1 MSNKIISFIV
11 GKDYHNEK
19 LDNIISNNDISIN
32 EDIINYGI
40 FVYEL
45 LENKQI
51 NDSHIQEIKDN
62 LSKEYKSNIDIIQG
76 ENIILKNECKKFQE
90 QINDFKQKI
99 ELISNEKNTEITSF
113 IEKGK
118 QLMKDEYQLILNM
131 QIEINKKLELDLQE
145 SRLQMQESRSQ
156 MQESNAKIQEL
167 TNQLI
172 LTSQKSAMDCAM
184 DCNNKNIQVIDSSI
198 HQLNDKFTSYFD
210 KIFSNNTAKGDYGED
225 FVQNYLIDK
234 FSGSNIIDTHKEA
247 TKGDILFHHNNLKTL
262 IEIKNVQQVK
272 PTEIEKFYRDIQTQ
286 KDSGINSALFISLND
301 TNFTQGK
308 KIIHFEIKYNIPIF
322 MITNAFNNPEN
333 IRLAIMIMEYLI
345 KHQFLFNQEKNTNGK
360 NDKDSQ
366 KLQLLITAINEIY
379 EYTNSQ
385 KKILEDDHIIIKK
398 LTENFKK
405 REKQII
411 DIDIIINNIFRQYPQ
426 LQFNIKKA
434 TEVAVSEN
442 NLPSE
447 DGRAMEYLNPIV
459 QKIIEHITKQNIIKF
474 NKTNINIKFLKMLQI
489 SDNNI
494 RYAGGIKA
502 IQKQFNIQ
510 YHNGEK
516 REDSEKKEN

>member
-113 IEKGK
+113 IDKGK

-131 QIEINKKLELDLQE
+131 QIESNKKLELDLQE
-145 SRLQMQESRSQ
+145 SKSQ

-172 LTSQKSAMDCAM
+172 LTSQKSAIDCAIN
-184 DCNNKNIQVIDSSI
+184 CNNKNIQVIDSSI

-272 PTEIEKFYRDIQTQ
+272 PTEIEKFYRDIQIQ

-301 TNFTQGK
+301 INFTQGK

-345 KHQFLFNQEKNTNGK
+345 KHQFIFDQEHHSKNS
-360 NDKDSQ
+360 KDSKDNRDGQ

-385 KKILEDDHIIIKK
+385 KKILEDDYIIIKK
-398 LTENFKK
+398 FTENFKK
-405 REKQII
+405 RERQII
-411 DIDIIINNIFRQYPQ
+411 DIDITINNIFKQYPK
-426 LQFNIKKA
+426 LQFDIKKT
-434 TEVAVSEN
+434 TEVTVTEN
-442 NLPSE
+442 NSTLE
-447 DGRAMEYLNPIV
+447 DGRAMDYLKPIV
-459 QKIIEHITKQNIIKF
+459 QKIIEHITQQNIIKF
-474 NKTNINIKFLKMLQI
+474 NKTNINIKFLKALQI

-516 REDSEKKEN
+516 TENSKEEKKEK

>member
-1 MSNKIISFIV
+1 MSTNKIISFIV

-19 LDNIISNNDISIN
+19 LDNIISNNNISIN

-51 NDSHIQEIKDN
+51 NDLHIQEIKDN
-62 LSKEYKSNIDIIQG
+62 LSKEYKSNIDLIQG

-118 QLMKDEYQLILNM
+118 QLIKDEYQLIFNM
-131 QIEINKKLELDLQE
+131 QIENNKKLELDLQ
-145 SRLQMQESRSQ
+145 SSRSQ
-156 MQESNAKIQEL
+156 IQEL

-172 LTSQKSAMDCAM
+172 LTSQKNAMDSAIN
-184 DCNNKNIQVIDSSI
+184 CNNKNIQVIDSSI

-247 TKGDILFHHNNLKTL
+247 TKGDILFHYNNLKTL

-272 PTEIEKFYRDIQTQ
+272 PTEIEKFYRDIQLQ

-301 TNFTQGK
+301 TSFTQGK

-333 IRLAIMIMEYLI
+333 IRLAILIMEYLI
-345 KHQFLFNQEKNTNGK
+345 KHQFIFNQEKNIS
-360 NDKDSQ
+360 KDNKDNQ

-385 KKILEDDHIIIKK
+385 KKILEDDYIIIKK
-398 LTENFKK
+398 FTENFKK

-411 DIDIIINNIFRQYPQ
+411 DMDIIINNIFKQYPQ
-426 LQFNIKKA
+426 LQFDIKKTTKETTKET
-434 TEVAVSEN
+434 TESTTDN
-442 NLPSE
+442 NLSLE
-447 DGRAMEYLNPIV
+447 DNRAMEYLNPII
-459 QKIIEHITKQNIIKF
+459 QNIIQHITKQNIIKF

-510 YHNGEK
+510 YHNEEYHNSKKLKEEK
-516 REDSEKKEN
+516 TEK